1 MEYKNAKYNKY
12 GTIDCDINHPEF
24 GWIPTT
30 LSPEDPATVELFNEV
45 LTNGTITAYEEVQL
59 TPEQIEEQNIQ
70 GIRTER
76 NKRLEELDR
85 PLWLENLT
93 VEHKEIIDT
102 YYQELLDAP
111 QTMVLPDKPNFI

>member
-1 MEYKNAKYNKY
+1 MEYKNTKYNKY

-24 GWIPTT
+24 GWITTT
-30 LSPEDPATVELFNEV
+30 LSPEDPETADLFNEV
-45 LTNGTITAYEEVQL
+45 LSNGDIAEYEEVQL

-70 GIRTER
+70 EIRRER

-102 YYQELLDAP
+102 YYQALLDAP
-111 QTMVLPDKPNFI
+111 QTMVLPDRPDFI